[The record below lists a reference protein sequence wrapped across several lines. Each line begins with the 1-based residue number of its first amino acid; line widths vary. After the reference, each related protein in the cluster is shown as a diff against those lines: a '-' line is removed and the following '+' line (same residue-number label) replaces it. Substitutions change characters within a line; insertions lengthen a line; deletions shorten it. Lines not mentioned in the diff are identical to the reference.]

1 MRMSESEYQDF
12 LNKRAA
18 SIKDV
23 GHALGMPPS
32 QKRALE
38 LAESMTPDHC
48 KPLRIAVVPQQ
59 GKKPVRAKYGNHKVV
74 IDGITFDSKKEG
86 ERYNQLRMMECAG
99 KIHCL
104 KMQVPFILAPA
115 IQIHGRTK
123 PALRYFADFQY
134 FEADALQYTLED
146 VKSEITRKDPVYRI
160 KIHLMKSVH
169 NLDVVEI

>member
-1 MRMSESEYQDF
+1 MNWSEKDLMEFQTRQARFSAVKD
-12 LNKRAA
+12 A
-18 SIKDV
+18 SC
-23 GHALGMPPS
+23 LPP
-32 QKRALE
+32 A
-38 LAESMTPDHC
+38 
-48 KPLRIAVVPQQ
+48 Q
-59 GKKPVRAKYGNHKVV
+59 GKKKPSRAKYGNHKVV

-86 ERYNQLRMMECAG
+86 ERYSQLRMMERAG

-104 KMQVPFILAPA
+104 KMQVPFVLAPA
-115 IQIHGRTK
+115 VQIHGKMK

-134 FEADALQYTLED
+134 FEADALTYTLED